1 VAAARAL
8 IGSPELIVAD
18 EPTSALDRDRQMA
31 FLDVLFTQVAD
42 AGATLIMVSHDQSLA
57 PRFDRVVPLA
67 EIAREV
73 SA

>member
-1 VAAARAL
+1 
-8 IGSPELIVAD
+8 
-18 EPTSALDRDRQMA
+18 MA
-31 FLDVLFTQVAD
+31 FLDVLFTQVRD

-73 SA
+73 AA